1 MSRRLRT
8 ALFVPATRPDRFT
21 KALASGADA
30 VIIDLEDAVEHEAKG
45 RARAELASFA
55 TTYPEASFLVRI
67 NDGATPWFEEDL
79 AVCRELPNVAG
90 IVLPKTESAEQ
101 AGSVVGAGKPVIPMI
116 ETARGVQVLD
126 EIASVQGVRRL
137 SFGLLD
143 LMLDLGVTPD
153 TASAAVVLNQV
164 RFQIL
169 LRSRMHGLGAPL
181 DSIYPDFSD
190 PVGLSAVARQ
200 ACDMGFCGML
210 CIHPRQI
217 EVVHQAFMPSAQDLD
232 WAQRVVAQAEQT
244 GSVAFKLDG
253 RMVDLPVIERARRIV
268 ARAGR

>member
-1 MSRRLRT
+1 MSRQLRT
-8 ALFVPATRPDRFT
+8 ALFVPASRPERFI
-21 KALASGADA
+21 KALESGADA
-30 VIIDLEDAVEHEAKG
+30 VIIDLEDAVEHEAKD
-45 RARAELASFA
+45 RARVELANFA
-55 TTYPEASFLVRI
+55 TSHPDASFMVRI
-67 NDGATPWFEEDL
+67 NDGATSWFDEDL
-79 AVCRELPNVAG
+79 AVCRELPNVRG

-101 AGSVVGAGKPVIPMI
+101 AYRVVGAGKRVIPLI

-153 TASAAVVLNQV
+153 TESAALVLNQI

-169 LRSRMHGLGAPL
+169 MYSRMHGLDAPL

-190 PVGLSAVARQ
+190 PVGLAVAARQ

-217 EVVHQAFMPSAQDLD
+217 EVVHQAFLPSAQDLD
-232 WAQRVVAQAEQT
+232 WAQRVVAQAET
-244 GSVAFKLDG
+244 DNSVAFKLDG

-268 ARAGR
+268 ARAGS

>member
-1 MSRRLRT
+1 MIRHLRT
-8 ALFVPATRPDRFT
+8 ALFVPATRPDRFS

-30 VIIDLEDAVEHEAKG
+30 VIIDLEDAVELDAKE
-45 RARAELASFA
+45 RARGELADFA
-55 TTYPEASFLVRI
+55 AAHPDASFLVRI
-67 NDGATPWFEEDL
+67 NDGATPWFEQDL

-90 IVLPKTESAEQ
+90 IILPKAESPEQ
-101 AGSVVGAGKPVIPMI
+101 AYSVVGAGKSLIPMI
-116 ETARGVQVLD
+116 ESARGVQMMG
-126 EIASVQGVRRL
+126 EIANVQGVRRL

-143 LMLDLGVTPD
+143 LMLDLGVAPD
-153 TASAAVVLNQV
+153 TPSAALVLNQV

-169 LRSRMHGLGAPL
+169 LNSRMHGLAAPL

-190 PVGLSAVARQ
+190 PVGLSAMARQ

-217 EVVHQAFMPSAQDLD
+217 EVVHQAFQPSNQDLD
-232 WAQRVVAQAEQT
+232 WARRVMTQVEQS

-268 ARAGR
+268 ARAGG

>member
-1 MSRRLRT
+1 MSRQLRT
-8 ALFVPATRPDRFT
+8 ALFVPATRPERFT

-30 VIIDLEDAVEHEAKG
+30 VIIDLEDAVEHEAKD
-45 RARAELASFA
+45 RARAELARFA
-55 TTYPEASFLVRI
+55 TTYPDASFLVRI
-67 NDGATPWFEEDL
+67 NDGTTPWFEKDL
-79 AVCRELPNVAG
+79 AVCRELPNVRG

-101 AGSVVGAGKPVIPMI
+101 AYHVVGAGKPVIPLI

-126 EIASVQGVRRL
+126 KIASVQGVRRL

-153 TASAAVVLNQV
+153 TGSAAIVLNQV

-169 LRSRMHGLGAPL
+169 LLSRTHGLSAPL
-181 DSIYPDFSD
+181 DSVYPDFSD
-190 PVGLSAVARQ
+190 PVGLAVMARQ

-217 EVVHQAFMPSAQDLD
+217 EVVHEAFLPSAQDLD
-232 WAQRVVAQAEQT
+232 WARRVMAQA
-244 GSVAFKLDG
+244 GPSGAVAFKLDG
-253 RMVDLPVIERARRIV
+253 RMVDLSVIERARRIV
-268 ARAGR
+268 ARAGG